1 MLNHKFLRISRHN
14 CAHVPMQGR
23 NQELSAKKSHSILSQ
38 LTGDPEFYSNTV
50 KALLGQAEFLHFN
63 FPLRDANP
71 FWTLLM
77 TCQKFIYFSVWD
89 AGKIQID
96 LCFWKTVIK
105 RKTST
110 SSKSLKK
117 NLKDTQSLQEKPGN
131 QD

>member
-1 MLNHKFLRISRHN
+1 
-14 CAHVPMQGR
+14 MQDR
-23 NQELSAKKSHSILSQ
+23 NQELSVKKSHLILSQ

-50 KALLGQAEFLHFN
+50 KALLGQPESLHLN
-63 FPLRDANP
+63 FDFCDADP

-77 TCQKFIYFSVWD
+77 TCQKFICVSIWD
-89 AGKIQID
+89 AGNIQID